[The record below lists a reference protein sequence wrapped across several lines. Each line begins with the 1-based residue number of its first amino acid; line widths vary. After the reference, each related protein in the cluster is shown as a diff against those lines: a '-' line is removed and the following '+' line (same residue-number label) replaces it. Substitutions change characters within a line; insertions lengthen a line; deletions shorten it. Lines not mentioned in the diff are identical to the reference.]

1 MSKKYTFDEIIA
13 SAYYV
18 FRDGLTSTI
27 IANYFANMKKLGI
40 SYNREESKIKELK
53 RLIIFNGYGYT
64 LAEGVCM
71 QDIIPYVKDNLVI
84 IFEELGSLRD
94 NYYTNIVGMAKVKR
108 K

>member
-1 MSKKYTFDEIIA
+1 MNKKYTFDEIIA

-27 IANYFANMKKLGI
+27 IANYLTSMKKI
-40 SYNREESKIKELK
+40 NITFTREESKLKELK
-53 RLIIFNGYGYT
+53 RLIVFNGYSYS

-71 QDIIPYVKDNLVI
+71 QDIISYVNNNLVLV
-84 IFEELGSLRD
+84 FEEIKTARD
-94 NYYTNIVGMAKVKR
+94 NYYSNLTSKVKR